1 MTKRIFR
8 SIMLVS
14 ALVLVIGLGF
24 IMGIL
29 YHYFGSQIEKEL
41 KSETAY
47 LAISVENMGI
57 TALDDLPAES
67 ARITLIAEDGSVL
80 FDNKADAS
88 KMENHSN
95 RQEVIAAKLKG
106 VGKATTPVRY
116 AFGKT
121 IYYAKQLSNG
131 QILRVS
137 STQYTVAALIGELVQ
152 PMLYVLLMMVVL
164 SALFAARIS
173 KKIVSPINSLDLDQ
187 PERTEPTT
195 RYHHCSQR
203 STNNSALSAGS
214 SQMPEDSSRSSIIT
228 ENMSEGLLVI
238 DAQTDLLSYNS
249 SALHLLDAT
258 EAQAHASVLSLN
270 RSESSSRPW
279 MQVLSETHH
288 LRSADR

>member
-95 RQEVIAAKLKG
+95 RQEVIAACL
-106 VGKATTPVRY
+106 
-116 AFGKT
+116 
-121 IYYAKQLSNG
+121 L
-131 QILRVS
+131 
-137 STQYTVAALIGELVQ
+137 YT
-152 PMLYVLLMMVVL
+152 
-164 SALFAARIS
+164 S
-173 KKIVSPINSLDLDQ
+173 
-187 PERTEPTT
+187 
-195 RYHHCSQR
+195 
-203 STNNSALSAGS
+203 
-214 SQMPEDSSRSSIIT
+214 
-228 ENMSEGLLVI
+228 
-238 DAQTDLLSYNS
+238 
-249 SALHLLDAT
+249 
-258 EAQAHASVLSLN
+258 
-270 RSESSSRPW
+270 
-279 MQVLSETHH
+279 
-288 LRSADR
+288 

>member
-95 RQEVIAAKLKG
+95 RQEVIAAKLRLH
-106 VGKATTPVRY
+106 A
-116 AFGKT
+116 
-121 IYYAKQLSNG
+121 
-131 QILRVS
+131 
-137 STQYTVAALIGELVQ
+137 
-152 PMLYVLLMMVVL
+152 
-164 SALFAARIS
+164 
-173 KKIVSPINSLDLDQ
+173 SPIRFRKKQFTMPS
-187 PERTEPTT
+187 
-195 RYHHCSQR
+195 
-203 STNNSALSAGS
+203 S
-214 SQMPEDSSRSSIIT
+214 SQTARF
-228 ENMSEGLLVI
+228 
-238 DAQTDLLSYNS
+238 
-249 SALHLLDAT
+249 
-258 EAQAHASVLSLN
+258 SVYPAPSTL
-270 RSESSSRPW
+270 
-279 MQVLSETHH
+279 
-288 LRSADR
+288 